1 MGGTNGLVQITL
13 SAFLEV
19 GLPLGATDVP
29 SDIGAEAWAAASLAW
44 RQCDKARE
52 PPLRCNPQ
60 QRRHGNGVLHSL
72 RASKYDHRHEPG
84 GLAKLHGLKCK
95 GALPNEKPVP
105 VPQHLAALARAA
117 TADAGLSSA
126 MIVPLFPPL
135 DGEAAERFHAF
146 ATTLA
151 DAQRAGRKD
160 EMYQALALEVEWCRS
175 AAYLG
180 KRAPAYEACVRV
192 LTDLARMRW
201 RIVEQGHGFALE
213 NLKELVGGRPTEEIV
228 ASKELMRGELRPVVD
243 EQQRHPAVLD
253 FITKMEGEDR
263 LGRRSVRMLIAEGS
277 ELAQRLASAR
287 SCTGDARATVLRT
300 AIKPYLQAA
309 DDSIDPTTGRSL
321 REIWRYFRYSWSI
334 PQVPTPGRQLLYLVR
349 DGGHWTHPVIGIAAL
364 NNCPL
369 EMGEKREA
377 YIGWHLTTI
386 VGRFTHANAKGKE
399 ALEAE
404 VRWLERQMESSLSEV
419 EWTNLVTPEQVASPD
434 DALVRRL
441 ARQGQGFAKQREV
454 LLREVAGTDRDA
466 FDAGSWQDEGAP
478 PVDDEI
484 LMLEPKAS
492 LDARMHA
499 ARKQLVAKKRSSALS
514 RLLFARL
521 SITRNRKDLTEPGL
535 ALAALGKDDVRSAI
549 NIILEALKGR
559 RAGANL
565 LEITTCGAI
574 APYNRILGGKL
585 VALLMLS
592 PRIGADYRRNYASP
606 SIISSQMRNRPVTR
620 DNTLVY
626 LGTTSLYVHGSSQY
640 NRLSLPAGTI
650 APDQMDIR
658 YRAIGQTSGFGTV
671 QFSPETSKA
680 IDVYLS
686 SENDFKEVNS
696 VFGEGTSPK
705 LRKLKIGLRKLGFDP
720 DKLIQHR
727 QHRLIY
733 AAPLFPNA
741 MDWLVER
748 TTELPSYL
756 AAPDQFEDASERI
769 VDFWRQRWLASRLD
783 HEPTIAALPL
793 EAFPPLGKV
802 ALQVAGDSQK

>member
-1 MGGTNGLVQITL
+1 
-13 SAFLEV
+13 
-19 GLPLGATDVP
+19 
-29 SDIGAEAWAAASLAW
+29 
-44 RQCDKARE
+44 
-52 PPLRCNPQ
+52 
-60 QRRHGNGVLHSL
+60 
-72 RASKYDHRHEPG
+72 
-84 GLAKLHGLKCK
+84 
-95 GALPNEKPVP
+95 
-105 VPQHLAALARAA
+105 
-117 TADAGLSSA
+117 

-160 EMYQALALEVEWCRS
+160 EMYRALALEVEWCRS
-175 AAYLG
+175 ATHLG

-213 NLKELVGGRPTEEIV
+213 NLKELVGGRPTEEII
-228 ASKELMRGELRPVVD
+228 ASKELLRGELRPAVD

-253 FITKMEGEDR
+253 FITKMESEDR
-263 LGRRSVRMLIAEGS
+263 QGRRSARLLIAEGS
-277 ELAQRLASAR
+277 ELAQRLAAALA
-287 SCTGDARATVLRT
+287 CTGDARATALRT
-300 AIKPYLQAA
+300 AIKPYLQVA
-309 DDSIDPTTGRSL
+309 DDSVDPTTGRRL

-349 DGGHWTHPVIGIAAL
+349 DAGHSAHPVIGIAAL

-369 EMGEKREA
+369 EMGKEREA
-377 YIGWHLTTI
+377 YIGWHLTAI
-386 VGRFTHANAKGKE
+386 IDRFTHAIANGME

-404 VRWLERQMESSLSEV
+404 VQWLERQIETSLSEI

-434 DALVRRL
+434 DTLVRRL
-441 ARQGQGFAKQREV
+441 ARQGQGFAKQREL

-466 FDAGSWQDEGAP
+466 FDAGLWHDEGAP
-478 PVDDEI
+478 PIDDEI
-484 LMLEPKAS
+484 LKLEPKAS

-514 RLLFARL
+514 RLLSARL
-521 SITRNRKDLTEPGL
+521 AITRHRKELTEPAL
-535 ALAALGKDDVRSAI
+535 ALAALGKDDVRSAV

-574 APYNRILGGKL
+574 APYTRILGGKL

-606 SIISSQMRNRPVTR
+606 SIISSQMRNRLVTR

-640 NRLSLPAGTI
+640 NRLRLPAGTI
-650 APDQMDIR
+650 APDQTDIR

-733 AAPLFPNA
+733 AAPLFPKA
-741 MDWLVER
+741 PDWLVER

-769 VDFWRQRWLASRLD
+769 ADFWRQRWLASRLD
-783 HEPTIAALPL
+783 HEPTMAALPL
-793 EAFPPLGKV
+793 DVFTPLGNAAV
-802 ALQVAGDSQK
+802 QAAGDQQK

>member
-1 MGGTNGLVQITL
+1 
-13 SAFLEV
+13 
-19 GLPLGATDVP
+19 
-29 SDIGAEAWAAASLAW
+29 
-44 RQCDKARE
+44 
-52 PPLRCNPQ
+52 
-60 QRRHGNGVLHSL
+60 
-72 RASKYDHRHEPG
+72 
-84 GLAKLHGLKCK
+84 
-95 GALPNEKPVP
+95 
-105 VPQHLAALARAA
+105 
-117 TADAGLSSA
+117 

-135 DGEAAERFHAF
+135 DGEAAERFHAY
-146 ATTLA
+146 ATKLA
-151 DAQRAGRKD
+151 DAQSVGRKD
-160 EMYQALALEVEWCRS
+160 QMHQALALEVEWCRS
-175 AAYLG
+175 ATYLG

-201 RIVEQGHGFALE
+201 RIVEQGYGFALE
-213 NLKELVGGRPTEEIV
+213 NPKELVGGRPTEAII

-253 FITKMEGEDR
+253 FIAKMESRDR
-263 LGRRSVRMLIAEGS
+263 LGRGSVRLLMAQGS
-277 ELAQRLASAR
+277 ELAQRLASAGG
-287 SCTGDARATVLRT
+287 CTGEARAEALRK
-300 AIKPYLQAA
+300 AIKPYLQVA
-309 DDSIDPTTGRSL
+309 DDSIDLTTGRKL

-349 DGGHWTHPVIGIAAL
+349 DGAIPTHPVIGIAAL

-377 YIGWHLTTI
+377 YIGWHLTAITH
-386 VGRFTHANAKGKE
+386 RFTHAVAKGRE

-404 VRWLERQMESSLSEV
+404 LKWLEQQIETSLSEV
-419 EWTNLVTPEQVASPD
+419 DWTNLVTPEQVASPD

-441 ARQGQGFAKQREV
+441 ARRGQDFAKLREV
-454 LLREVAGTDRDA
+454 LLREVADADRGT
-466 FDAGSWQDEGAP
+466 FNEGLWQDADAP
-478 PVDDEI
+478 PIDDKI
-484 LMLEPKAS
+484 LELELKAS
-492 LDARMHA
+492 LDVRMHT
-499 ARKQLVAKKRSSALS
+499 ARKQLVAKKRASALS
-514 RLLFARL
+514 RLLSARL
-521 SITRNRKDLTEPGL
+521 AIARNKQELADPTL
-535 ALAALGKDDVRSAI
+535 ALTALGKDDVRSAI
-549 NIILEALKGR
+549 NIVLEALKGR

-592 PRIGADYRRNYASP
+592 PQIGADYRRNYANP
-606 SIISSQMRNRPVTR
+606 SIISSQMRNLPVTR

-640 NRLSLPAGTI
+640 NRLRLPAGTI
-650 APDQMDIR
+650 APDQVDIR
-658 YRAIGQTSGFGTV
+658 YNAIGQTSGFGTV
-671 QFSPETSKA
+671 QFSLETSKA

-705 LRKLKIGLRKLGFDP
+705 LRKLKMGLRKLGFDP

-741 MDWLVER
+741 PDWLVER

-769 VDFWRQRWLASRLD
+769 AEFWRKRWLASRLD
-783 HEPTIAALPL
+783 HQPAMAALPL
-793 EAFPPLGKV
+793 DAFIPLGN
-802 ALQVAGDSQK
+802 ANFQEAGESRE

>member
-1 MGGTNGLVQITL
+1 
-13 SAFLEV
+13 
-19 GLPLGATDVP
+19 
-29 SDIGAEAWAAASLAW
+29 
-44 RQCDKARE
+44 
-52 PPLRCNPQ
+52 
-60 QRRHGNGVLHSL
+60 
-72 RASKYDHRHEPG
+72 
-84 GLAKLHGLKCK
+84 
-95 GALPNEKPVP
+95 
-105 VPQHLAALARAA
+105 
-117 TADAGLSSA
+117 

-146 ATTLA
+146 ATALA
-151 DAQRAGRKD
+151 NAQRAGRKD
-160 EMYQALALEVEWCRS
+160 EMYQALAFEVEWCRS
-175 AAYLG
+175 ATYLG
-180 KRAPAYEACVRV
+180 KRALAYEACVRL

-201 RIVEQGHGFALE
+201 RIIEQGYGFALE
-213 NLKELVGGRPTEEIV
+213 NPKELVGGRPTKETI

-243 EQQRHPAVLD
+243 EQRRHPAVLE
-253 FITKMEGEDR
+253 FIAKMEGEDR
-263 LGRRSVRMLIAEGS
+263 LGRRSVRLLMAEGN
-277 ELAQRLASAR
+277 ELAQRLASAHA
-287 SCTGDARATVLRT
+287 CTGDARAAALRT
-300 AIKPYLQAA
+300 AIKPYLQMA
-309 DDSIDPTTGRSL
+309 DDSVDPTTGRRL

-334 PQVPTPGRQLLYLVR
+334 PQVSTPGRQLLYLVR
-349 DGGHWTHPVIGIAAL
+349 DGGHPTHPVIGIAAL

-377 YIGWHLTTI
+377 YIGWHLTAITD
-386 VGRFTHANAKGKE
+386 RFMGAIAKGKE

-404 VRWLERQMESSLSEV
+404 VQWLEQQMETSLSEV
-419 EWTNLVTPEQVASPD
+419 DWTNLVTPEQVASPD

-441 ARQGQGFAKQREV
+441 ARRGQGFAKLREA
-454 LLREVAGTDRDA
+454 LLREVAGADRDA
-466 FDAGSWQDEGAP
+466 FDAGLWHDEAAP
-478 PVDDEI
+478 PIDDEI
-484 LMLEPKAS
+484 LKLELKAS
-492 LDARMHA
+492 LDARMHT
-499 ARKQLVAKKRSSALS
+499 ARKQLVAKKRASALS
-514 RLLFARL
+514 RLLSARL
-521 SITRNRKDLTEPGL
+521 TISHHRQELTEPTL
-535 ALAALGKDDVRSAI
+535 ALAALGKDEVRTAI

-640 NRLSLPAGTI
+640 NRLRLPAGTI
-650 APDQMDIR
+650 APDQVDIR
-658 YRAIGQTSGFGTV
+658 YNAIGQTSGFGTV
-671 QFSPETSKA
+671 QFSLETSKA

-705 LRKLKIGLRKLGFDP
+705 LRKLKMGLRKLGFDP

-733 AAPLFPNA
+733 AAPLFPKA
-741 MDWLVER
+741 PDWLVER

-756 AAPDQFEDASERI
+756 AGPDRFEDASERI
-769 VDFWRQRWLASRLD
+769 ADFWRQRWLASRLD
-783 HEPTIAALPL
+783 HEPAMAALPL
-793 EAFPPLGKV
+793 DVFTPLGNA
-802 ALQVAGDSQK
+802 ALQAAGESRE

>member
-1 MGGTNGLVQITL
+1 
-13 SAFLEV
+13 
-19 GLPLGATDVP
+19 
-29 SDIGAEAWAAASLAW
+29 
-44 RQCDKARE
+44 
-52 PPLRCNPQ
+52 
-60 QRRHGNGVLHSL
+60 
-72 RASKYDHRHEPG
+72 
-84 GLAKLHGLKCK
+84 
-95 GALPNEKPVP
+95 
-105 VPQHLAALARAA
+105 
-117 TADAGLSSA
+117 

-135 DGEAAERFHAF
+135 NGEAAERFHAF

-151 DAQRAGRKD
+151 DAQRTGRKD
-160 EMYQALALEVEWCRS
+160 EMYRALALEVEWCRS
-175 AAYLG
+175 ATYLG
-180 KRAPAYEACVRV
+180 KRGPAFEACVRV

-201 RIVEQGHGFALE
+201 RIIEQGYGFALE
-213 NLKELVGGRPTEEIV
+213 NPKELVGGRPTEEII

-253 FITKMEGEDR
+253 FIAKMEGEDR
-263 LGRRSVRMLIAEGS
+263 LGRRSVRLLMAEGS
-277 ELAQRLASAR
+277 ELAQRLASAHA
-287 SCTGDARATVLRT
+287 CTGDARAAALRT
-300 AIKPYLQAA
+300 AIKPYLQVA
-309 DDSIDPTTGRSL
+309 DDSVDPITGRRL

-349 DGGHWTHPVIGIAAL
+349 DGGHHSHPVIGIAAL

-377 YIGWHLTTI
+377 YIGWHLTAIT
-386 VGRFTHANAKGKE
+386 GRFVLAIAKGKE

-404 VRWLERQMESSLSEV
+404 VQWLEQQMETSLSEV
-419 EWTNLVTPEQVASPD
+419 DWTNLVTPEQVASPD
-434 DALVRRL
+434 NALVRRL
-441 ARQGQGFAKQREV
+441 ARQGQGFAKLREA
-454 LLREVAGTDRDA
+454 LLREVAGSDRDA
-466 FDAGSWQDEGAP
+466 FNAGLWHDEAAP
-478 PVDDEI
+478 PIDDEI
-484 LMLEPKAS
+484 LKLELKAS
-492 LDARMHA
+492 VDARMHT
-499 ARKQLVAKKRSSALS
+499 ARKQLVAKKRASALS
-514 RLLFARL
+514 KLLSARL
-521 SITRNRKDLTEPGL
+521 AIARHRQELTEPTR
-535 ALAALGKDDVRSAI
+535 ALAALGKDEVRSAI

-640 NRLSLPAGTI
+640 NRLRLPAGTI
-650 APDQMDIR
+650 APDQRDIR
-658 YRAIGQTSGFGTV
+658 YNAIGRTSGFGTV
-671 QFSPETSKA
+671 QFSLETSKA

-705 LRKLKIGLRKLGFDP
+705 LRKLKMGLRKLGFDP
-720 DKLIQHR
+720 DKVIQHR

-733 AAPLFPNA
+733 AAPLFPKA
-741 MDWLVER
+741 PDWLVER

-756 AAPDQFEDASERI
+756 TAPDQFEDASERI
-769 VDFWRQRWLASRLD
+769 AEFWRKRWLASRLD
-783 HEPTIAALPL
+783 YQPVMAALPL
-793 EAFPPLGKV
+793 DAFTPLGNA
-802 ALQVAGDSQK
+802 ALEAAGE